1 MHATMMLQV
10 GICET
15 LQGIPSLVGSLR
27 AKANADHIRL
37 TDWLNLEF
45 LVERSQQR
53 LVLEDCGGI
62 ALVHRNPPPSRIRH
76 RVENV
81 MASQN
86 LQFRIYLGFRYLTN
100 YIDRIRSLWSN
111 DDIPSS
117 ILHKEFHL

>member
-1 MHATMMLQV
+1 MLLLEVHQRTTCLIPLTPIALCFRRKERGSADRTMHATMMLQV

-76 RVENV
+76 R
-81 MASQN
+81 
-86 LQFRIYLGFRYLTN
+86 
-100 YIDRIRSLWSN
+100 
-111 DDIPSS
+111 
-117 ILHKEFHL
+117 